1 MIYDTIVI
9 GAGYAGLTAAKILKS
24 AGKNIKIL
32 EARDRVGGR
41 VFTQSYDGGFYLDLG
56 GAWVGPG
63 QNRFYKLIKETG
75 NSTFKTFNEGKSVMW
90 FGDKVKTY
98 KGLIPPL
105 PVGPLLSLDFG
116 IKKINRLS
124 KGIDLTEPWSH
135 PKSAEWDGMTL
146 HSWLLKNMPFQR
158 ARDLFKIAAEAIWAA
173 DPNEISF
180 LHALFYTKSG
190 ENLDVLMNV
199 DKGAQEE
206 RIVGGAQMPALK
218 LAAELSNEL
227 ELGRVAKK
235 ITQNEDTVIVTGEG
249 FSYECKTLIIAIPP
263 NQVGKIQ
270 FEPMLPANKTQL
282 YQRMPMGTVTKTY
295 AVYPK
300 PFWREKGLNGLA
312 ATNNGFTTVTFDNSP
327 KDGSKGIL
335 MGFVLANQAKT
346 FANLSPEE
354 RKSSILGS
362 FTKMFGEEAG
372 KPEFYLDHSWVEEEF
387 TGGCYAAL
395 MPPGVWTS
403 LGHALREVSG
413 RIHWAGTETA
423 THWMGYIDGAIQSGE
438 RAAEEILKR

>member
-1 MIYDTIVI
+1 
-9 GAGYAGLTAAKILKS
+9 
-24 AGKNIKIL
+24 
-32 EARDRVGGR
+32 
-41 VFTQSYDGGFYLDLG
+41 
-56 GAWVGPG
+56 
-63 QNRFYKLIKETG
+63 
-75 NSTFKTFNEGKSVMW
+75 
-90 FGDKVKTY
+90 
-98 KGLIPPL
+98 
-105 PVGPLLSLDFG
+105 
-116 IKKINRLS
+116 
-124 KGIDLTEPWSH
+124 
-135 PKSAEWDGMTL
+135 
-146 HSWLLKNMPFQR
+146 
-158 ARDLFKIAAEAIWAA
+158 
-173 DPNEISF
+173 
-180 LHALFYTKSG
+180 
-190 ENLDVLMNV
+190 
-199 DKGAQEE
+199 
-206 RIVGGAQMPALK
+206 
-218 LAAELSNEL
+218 
-227 ELGRVAKK
+227 
-235 ITQNEDTVIVTGEG
+235 
-249 FSYECKTLIIAIPP
+249 
-263 NQVGKIQ
+263 VGKIQ

-372 KPEFYLDHSWVEEEF
+372 KPEFYLDHSWAEEEF

>member
-1 MIYDTIVI
+1 MIYDTIII

-24 AGKNIKIL
+24 AEKKIKIL

-41 VFTQSYDGGFYLDLG
+41 VHTQSYEGGFYLDLG

-63 QNRFYKLIKETG
+63 QDRFYKLIKETG
-75 NSTFKTFNEGKSVMW
+75 NTTFKTFNEGKSVMW

-105 PVGPLLSLDFG
+105 SVGPLISLDFG
-116 IKKINRLS
+116 IKKINKLS
-124 KGIDLTEPWSH
+124 REIDLANPWNH
-135 PKSAEWDGMTL
+135 PNAAEWDSMTL
-146 HSWLLKNMPFQR
+146 NSWLLKNMPFQR

-249 FSYECKTLIIAIPP
+249 FSYECKTLTIAIPP

-372 KPEFYLDHSWVEEEF
+372 KPEFYLDHSWAEEEF